1 MGGLWGRLRC
11 GGGTAISRR
20 RAPQYHTTWCH
31 TRPPISFPRQSP
43 AIANSRHCLPLIDP
57 RRHDIDGSSDAPR
70 RPAAPDSRAG
80 ARPVQAIALPNP
92 ARGDESRQAVCVM
105 MPSTRSN
112 KRGATPS
119 TSCRCPRPWP
129 RLALLQRGLCH
140 SPKVGGL
147 MLRCRSWPAAGWT
160 SLPSCHI
167 AVETCDTARI
177 QPSTWRI
184 IAARP
189 SPRRPSKPQVA
200 LGPRRD
206 LWKDGVFLP
215 LFLSFSRTLSTGPG
229 PLLGGLSRP
238 DQEGMLIVCLSLPC
252 KRHGGE
258 RLKRLIQ
265 RPRRISTDSRRPPLP
280 PTGSLVVPLFPS
292 LGSVL
297 GVCAT
302 CNSSS
307 PIPLVS

>member
-1 MGGLWGRLRC
+1 
-11 GGGTAISRR
+11 
-20 RAPQYHTTWCH
+20 
-31 TRPPISFPRQSP
+31 
-43 AIANSRHCLPLIDP
+43 
-57 RRHDIDGSSDAPR
+57 
-70 RPAAPDSRAG
+70 
-80 ARPVQAIALPNP
+80 
-92 ARGDESRQAVCVM
+92 
-105 MPSTRSN
+105 
-112 KRGATPS
+112 
-119 TSCRCPRPWP
+119 
-129 RLALLQRGLCH
+129 
-140 SPKVGGL
+140 

-280 PTGSLVVPLFPS
+280 PQVRWWCPFFRVWAPCWVFVQRATAAARFHSYHDVLNPPS
-292 LGSVL
+292 VRTS
-297 GVCAT
+297 
-302 CNSSS
+302 
-307 PIPLVS
+307 